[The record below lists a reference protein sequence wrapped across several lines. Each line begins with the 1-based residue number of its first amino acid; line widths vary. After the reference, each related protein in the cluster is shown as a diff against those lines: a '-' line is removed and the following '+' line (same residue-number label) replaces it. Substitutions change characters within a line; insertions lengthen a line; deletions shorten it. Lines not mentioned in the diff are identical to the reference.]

1 MYKMKLELS
10 NDFKKAYELC
20 NNTSK
25 NVLIIGKAGTG
36 KSTFL
41 KYFVANTN
49 KNVAVLAP
57 TGIAAI
63 NAGGV
68 TIHSF
73 FGFKPDI
80 TEDKVSSISKS
91 NINLYQNLHTIIIDE
106 ISMVRAD
113 LLDCIDIFLRRN
125 LKKNVPFAGIQMI
138 FIGDLYQL
146 PPVIKGKD
154 ERRFFSEKYS
164 SQYFFD
170 SRVFHETNFELI
182 EFEKIYRQSEI
193 KFIEILNRIR
203 NNTIKDE
210 DIDLINER
218 VNKPLPKNSYP
229 VILTPYNET
238 AKKINEEKIQSLG
251 NKIYTF
257 KAEFLGNLEKD
268 SFPADEELRVS
279 IASQVMFL
287 NNDAQGRWFNG
298 TLGVVKDIDK
308 KREIITVL
316 TENNDLVEVTKN
328 EWDIFKYIFDEKEKK
343 LKTKKT
349 GYFVQFPLKL
359 AWALT
364 IHKSQG
370 KTFDNVII
378 DLSRPI
384 FEKGQ
389 LYVALSRAKTI
400 EGISLTSPI
409 KKSYVMVDRKIV
421 EFLTNYRYRISDL
434 EIPYNKK
441 CEIIKE
447 AIKSSKKLK
456 IIYLKPNDEK
466 SIRIITP
473 ISIEKR
479 VYSSKN
485 IEVLK
490 AICHLKNE
498 ERFFRVDRI
507 LDLSIS

>member
-1 MYKMKLELS
+1 MKLEIS
-10 NDFKKAYELC
+10 NDFKKAYDLC
-20 NNTSK
+20 NHTSK

-41 KYFVANTN
+41 KYFISNTN

-80 TEDKVSSISKS
+80 TEEKITALSSSK
-91 NINLYQNLHTIIIDE
+91 IKIYQNLNTIVIDE

-113 LLDCIDIFLRRN
+113 LLDCIDIFLRKN
-125 LKKNVPFAGIQMI
+125 LKKNIPFAGIQMI

-146 PPVIKGKD
+146 PPVVKGKD
-154 ERRFFSEKYS
+154 ERRFFSEKYP

-170 SRVFHETNFELI
+170 SRAFKETNFELI

-210 DIDLINER
+210 DINAINER
-218 VNKPLPKNSYP
+218 VNKPLPKNLYP
-229 VILTPYNET
+229 VVLTPYNET
-238 AKKINEEKIQSLG
+238 AKKINEEKIKSLG
-251 NKIYTF
+251 NKIYIF
-257 KAEFLGNLEKD
+257 KAEFSGNFEKD
-268 SFPADEELRVS
+268 SFPADEELS
-279 IASQVMFL
+279 ISSGSQVMFL
-287 NNDAQGRWFNG
+287 NNDQQGRWVNG
-298 TLGVVKDIDK
+298 TLGIVKEIDK

-328 EWDIFKYIFDEKEKK
+328 EWDIFKYIFDEEEKK

-349 GYFVQFPLKL
+349 GYFIQFPLKL

-370 KTFDNVII
+370 KTFDSVII

-389 LYVALSRAKTI
+389 LYVALSRARTL

-421 EFLTNYRYRISDL
+421 KFLTEYRYKISEL
-434 EIPYNKK
+434 EISYNRK

-447 AIKSSKKLK
+447 AIKNSKKL
-456 IIYLKPNDEK
+456 IITYLKPNDEK

-473 ISIEKR
+473 IAIENK
-479 VYSSKN
+479 VFNSKT

-498 ERFFRVDRI
+498 ERFFRIDRI
-507 LDLSIS
+507 LDLLVQ